1 MLNFWIFLLR
11 LAFYVV
17 WRTGSA
23 SVAKTP
29 KESNSWLQITSN
41 APTATAK
48 TNATN
53 GPRVRYIMLFKIKTL
68 KHIIT
73 DLDQKIEFST
83 NVAMID
89 WETEIS
95 WLAKWPMCVKHS
107 WRLTPRFVLKKMLRH
122 SKEIQLFSFFKKI
135 SLTRTWKHLDLWPH
149 AIECH
154 LGTKRNWVYYS
165 RAVPAVRVVWTTV
178 YSEQSTLVVTSV
190 WCWI

>member
-1 MLNFWIFLLR
+1 MLNFCIFLLR

-53 GPRVRYIMLFKIKTL
+53 GPRVRYNAFQNK
-68 KHIIT
+68 
-73 DLDQKIEFST
+73 DIET
-83 NVAMID
+83 HHHRPGPKNRILYHVAMID

-107 WRLTPRFVLKKMLRH
+107 WRLAPRFVLKKMLRH
-122 SKEIQLFSFFKKI
+122 SKEIQLISLFKKI
-135 SLTRTWKHLDLWPH
+135 SLTRTWKHLDLWP
-149 AIECH
+149 
-154 LGTKRNWVYYS
+154 
-165 RAVPAVRVVWTTV
+165 
-178 YSEQSTLVVTSV
+178 Q
-190 WCWI
+190 